1 MSVRPEFVGEAN
13 QRNRPVRQV
22 LGHLMTKPA
31 DLNDLAARRAHF
43 LENADRLRGEMEVL
57 SVEVRD
63 LVLVQPPIKLLGYV
77 LSLFQ
82 MANMTTF
89 DEERGPDREVLK
101 SFQFALEYLHAIWS
115 SHTPPAEDAAVLDE
129 AAATTLMETLE
140 RLSSTAMMYCMASSA
155 AAPDDD
161 DGRSAETE
169 FHAKSAWML
178 IRGHRYQVL
187 EGEFFNYVL
196 APHADAL
203 DQAYGMQP
211 KAIADGLQ
219 KISDAFRSGFSDAVE
234 TLGDGMDRAYAE
246 VEASGDDLSTVLER
260 LNASDPAYASNLA
273 ESMKDMFFGGVC
285 NLSRHSSL
293 SVVLLEDMSF
303 EPGQDERFFAA
314 GDFAGTPMRTLP
326 ARSRP
331 GIKLGD
337 AYYATDGQFVRDS
350 AYRAIQWGLWKR
362 LPYRDEWLKRQAR
375 VVEQAF
381 PKIFAAQ
388 LGGAQT
394 YESVFYRD
402 PTTGEWTETDLVI
415 ALDDVLIVVEA
426 KAGAMPMQSP
436 ATNFASHERVING
449 LVVEAYRQCRRFM
462 DYLVSGLEVPL
473 FHLVDGEYVEIARLR
488 RARFRQLFPIGL
500 TVEAFTPFSAMAK
513 ELPEIA
519 PILGAYPFM
528 SMSVDDLFVLTR
540 FLPTTGELVHYLEVR
555 QAVAGLR
562 KALLFDETD
571 HLGAYVTK
579 NRFDQD
585 IVEQLKTSDRV
596 TWSHFSDIVD
606 RHFEGPDWKTKPI
619 PSQPYPE
626 AMRDLLK
633 ALDRLRPAGWL
644 MMDACLRDMGSD
656 MREDFA
662 RTISDLIPTLEQHP
676 RRRFQ
681 LGGDDPIQVW
691 VCRLGAF
698 PGDLELRSHAEA
710 GCLIDGAR
718 RIAVL
723 MMGLDP
729 QGRIGG
735 LACVSVATPSIL
747 RTDYGA
753 LKAEADRLRAKATL
767 SRAKKPEGRGRPG
780 RNRHR

>member
-1 MSVRPEFVGEAN
+1 
-13 QRNRPVRQV
+13 
-22 LGHLMTKPA
+22 MTKPA
-31 DLNDLAARRAHF
+31 DLKDDAARRAHF
-43 LENADRLRGEMEVL
+43 LENAERLRGEMETL
-57 SVEVRD
+57 SLEVRD
-63 LVLVQPPIKLLGYV
+63 LVLVQPPIKLLGHV
-77 LSLFQ
+77 LNLFQ

-89 DEERGPDREVLK
+89 DEARGPDREVIK

-115 SHTPPAEDAAVLDE
+115 SHTPPAEDSVVLDE
-129 AAATTLMETLE
+129 EAATALMETLE

-196 APHADAL
+196 EPHAEAL

-219 KISDAFRSGFSDAVE
+219 NISDAFRSGFGDAVE
-234 TLGDGMDRAYAE
+234 TLGDGMDRAFAE
-246 VEASGDDLSTVLER
+246 VEASGDDLGTVLER

-273 ESMKDMFFGGVC
+273 ESVKDMFFGGVC

-293 SVVLLEDMSF
+293 SASLLEDMSF

-337 AYYATDGQFVRDS
+337 AFYATDGQFVRDS

-388 LGGAQT
+388 LDHAQT
-394 YESVFYRD
+394 YESVYYRD
-402 PTTGEWTETDLVI
+402 PQTDEWTETDLVI
-415 ALDDVLIVVEA
+415 VLEDVLIIVEA
-426 KAGAMPMQSP
+426 KAGAMPMHSP

-449 LVVEAYRQCRRFM
+449 LVVEAYRQCRRFL
-462 DYLVSGLEVPL
+462 DYLASGPEVPL
-473 FHLVDGEYVEIARLR
+473 FHLVDGEHVEIGRLR
-488 RARFRQLFPIGL
+488 RAQFRRLFPIGL
-500 TVEAFTPFSAMAK
+500 TVEAFTPFSALAK
-513 ELPEIA
+513 ELPEIT

-571 HLGAYVTK
+571 HLGAYVMK

-596 TWSHFSDIVD
+596 TWSHFSDVVD
-606 RHFEGPDWKTKPI
+606 RHFEGPDWRAKPI
-619 PSQPYPE
+619 PSQPYPD
-626 AMRDLLK
+626 AMRDLLE
-633 ALDRLRPAGWL
+633 ALDRHRPAGWL
-644 MMDACLRDMGSD
+644 MMDACLRDMGSE

-662 RTISDLIPTLEQHP
+662 RIISDLIPTLEQHP

-691 VCRLGAF
+691 VCRPGAF
-698 PGDLELRSHAEA
+698 PSDVEFRRHAET
-710 GCLIDGAR
+710 GCLIDGAKKM
-718 RIAVL
+718 AVL
-723 MMGLDP
+723 IVGFDAK
-729 QGRIGG
+729 GRISG
-735 LACVSVATPSIL
+735 LSCASVAAPSIL

-753 LKAEADRLRAKATL
+753 LKAEADRLRARATSP
-767 SRAKKPEGRGRPG
+767 SRPEKIKGRGRHD
-780 RNRHR
+780 RNRRR